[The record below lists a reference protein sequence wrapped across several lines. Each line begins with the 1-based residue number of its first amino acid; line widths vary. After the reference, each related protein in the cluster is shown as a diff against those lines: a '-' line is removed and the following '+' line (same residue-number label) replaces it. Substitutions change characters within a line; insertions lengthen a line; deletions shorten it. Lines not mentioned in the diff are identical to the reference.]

1 MSYTLGQAAQAT
13 GKSKMTIQRLIK
25 KGIISANKADS
36 GEWEIDPAELHRVLP
51 LVSLG
56 SDDTGPDRLMLRDD
70 TLNDT
75 GWLQRELEGR
85 DEQIRQ
91 IEQQGERERQQ
102 LQNTIDDLRRRL
114 DQSEDER
121 RRAHLQITALL
132 TDQRPK
138 EEPPRAQG
146 FWRRLFNR

>member
-25 KGIISANKADS
+25 KGTISANKLDS
-36 GEWEIDPAELHRVLP
+36 GEWAIDPAELHRVLP
-51 LVSLG
+51 LVE
-56 SDDTGPDRLMLRDD
+56 DTGPDRLMLRDG
-70 TLNDT
+70 TPNDT

-102 LQNTIDDLRRRL
+102 LQSTIDDLRRRL

-138 EEPPRAQG
+138 EEPPRAPG
-146 FWRRLFNR
+146 FWRRLFSR

>member
-1 MSYTLGQAAQAT
+1 MSYTLGQAASAT

-25 KGIISANKADS
+25 KGTISANKLDS
-36 GEWEIDPAELHRVLP
+36 GEWAIDPAELHRVLP
-51 LVSLG
+51 LVE
-56 SDDTGPDRLMLRDD
+56 DTGPDRLMLRDD
-70 TLNDT
+70 TPNDT

-102 LQNTIDDLRRRL
+102 LQSTIEDLRRRL

>member
-25 KGIISANKADS
+25 KGTISANKLDS
-36 GEWEIDPAELHRVLP
+36 GEWAIDPAELHRVLP
-51 LVSLG
+51 LVE
-56 SDDTGPDRLMLRDD
+56 DTGPDRLMLRDD
-70 TLNDT
+70 THNDT

-102 LQNTIDDLRRRL
+102 LQSTIDDLRRRL